1 MGSIFGLDKLFP
13 QLFENNILI
22 YALVGMIAIVGY
34 FYFKKGEQKTDM
46 KMFYFAEV
54 ERLVTPLDISELSP
68 KSITTKDEKK
78 FMRRAKSWLY
88 KFKSQSYV
96 MWLGKVGRGI
106 TYRLETNKKDA
117 NGKAQV
123 EKIGSLYEGL
133 KHCLDVKEVN
143 ELTPQTFT
151 PESLELLKRSEIF
164 VCVDLEHETEDMPEI
179 TEEMATREADK
190 SMSDLVGMKIRQHMA
205 KEDWIRNAGM
215 MAIGALAYVMLE
227 QLGLIG

>member
-1 MGSIFGLDKLFP
+1 
-13 QLFENNILI
+13 
-22 YALVGMIAIVGY
+22 
-34 FYFKKGEQKTDM
+34 M

-68 KSITTKDEKK
+68 KSVTTKDEKK

-106 TYRLETNKKDA
+106 TYRLEQNSKDEDG
-117 NGKAQV
+117 NAQV
-123 EKIGSLYEGL
+123 EKIGSLLDGIRNCLQLKDEDVLTNDHFNQEGL
-133 KHCLDVKEVN
+133 NKLN
-143 ELTPQTFT
+143 L
-151 PESLELLKRSEIF
+151 SEIF
-164 VCVDLEHETEDMPEI
+164 VCVDLEHDTDDMPEI

-190 SMSDLVGMKIRQHMA
+190 SMSDLVGMKIKQHLS

-215 MAIGALAYVMLE
+215 MAIGALAYIILG

>member
-1 MGSIFGLDKLFP
+1 MGSLFGLDKLFP

-22 YALVGMIAIVGY
+22 YVFVGLIAIVGY
-34 FYFKKGEQKTDM
+34 FYFKKGEKKTDM

-54 ERLVTPLDISELSP
+54 ERLVSPLDINELSP
-68 KSITTKDEKK
+68 KSITTKDEKM

-88 KFKSQSYV
+88 KHKSLSFV

-106 TYRLETNKKDA
+106 TYRLETNKKDDA
-117 NGKAQV
+117 GNVQV

-133 KHCLDVKEVN
+133 KHCLNVKEAN

-151 PESLELLKRSEIF
+151 PKSLELLKRSEIF

-190 SMSDLVGMKIRQHMA
+190 SMSDMVGLKIKQHMS

-215 MAIGALAYVMLE
+215 MAIGALAYIILG
-227 QLGLIG
+227 QLGLMG